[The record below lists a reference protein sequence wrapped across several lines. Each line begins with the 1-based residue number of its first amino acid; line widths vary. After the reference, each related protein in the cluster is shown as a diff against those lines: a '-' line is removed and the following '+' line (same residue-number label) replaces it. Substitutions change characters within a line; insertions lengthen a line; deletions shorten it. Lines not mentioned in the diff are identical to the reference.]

1 MAKLNAIQVKTIT
14 RPGRHGDGDGLYL
27 LVKPTGAK
35 SWVQRIV
42 VDGRRRDIGLGSY
55 PSVSLSKAREV
66 AAANRVTVAEGKD
79 PLLQRRKKSIPTFRE
94 AAIKVHAAN
103 LPRWRNGKHTASWLQ
118 TLEKH
123 AFPILG
129 DMPVDRIESS
139 HVLNVLEPIWGIHP
153 ETARRVRQRIR
164 TVLKWCMPHGFV
176 EANVAGEVIDGA
188 LPPMP
193 KLKNHFRS
201 LHYREVADA
210 IATIEESRASIA
222 AKLCLR
228 FLILTAARSGEA
240 RGATWDEIDT
250 NEKLWTV
257 PAARMKGYTDHRV
270 PLSEAALQV
279 LEKAMEIRDQSN
291 FVFPSPTKRGSQ
303 LSDMTL
309 TKVLRSTGLAERATV
324 HGFRGSFRTWAQERS
339 KAPRAAKELAL
350 AHRIG
355 DDVEESYIHTDMLD
369 ERIPLMDEWVEFL
382 GLSIH

>member
-1 MAKLNAIQVKTIT
+1 MARLNATQVKAIS
-14 RPGRHGDGDGLYL
+14 RSGRHGDGDGLYL
-27 LVKPTGAK
+27 LVKQTGAK

-42 VDGRRRDIGLGSY
+42 VDGRRRDVGLGGY
-55 PSVSLSKAREV
+55 PAVTLAKAREL
-66 AAANRVTVAEGKD
+66 AAANRATVSDGKD
-79 PLLQRRKKSIPTFRE
+79 PLLERRKKSIPTFRE

-103 LPRWRNGKHTASWLQ
+103 LPRWRNGKHTDSWLQ

-129 DMPVDRIESS
+129 DMPVDRIEPG
-139 HVLNVLEPIWGIHP
+139 HVLNVLEPIWGVRQ

-164 TVLKWCMPHGFV
+164 TVLKWCMHHDFV
-176 EANVAGEVIDGA
+176 KVNAAGEVIDGA

-193 KLKNHFRS
+193 RLKNHFRS
-201 LHYREVADA
+201 LPYREVADA
-210 IATIEESRASIA
+210 LATIDESQASIA

-257 PAARMKGYTDHRV
+257 PAARMKGYADHRV
-270 PLSEAALQV
+270 PLSEAALNV
-279 LEKAMEIRDQSN
+279 LGKAREIRDESN
-291 FVFPSPTKRGSQ
+291 FVFPSPTRRGSQ

-369 ERIPLMDEWVEFL
+369 ERIPLMDEWAEFL